1 MTTSGIFNINKPS
14 GPTSRKV
21 VDQVCRVLGTRKVG
35 HAGTLDPLASGVL
48 VVCFGAA
55 TRLIEYVQRGRK
67 TYRAVVRLGVR
78 SDTDD
83 AQGTIEPVVGAV
95 APHESDVRRAV
106 ADLIGEVMQLPP
118 RFSAIKKDGAR
129 AYKAAR
135 RGEEFDLAP
144 RKVSI
149 YKIDILEYSW
159 PLLSLEIE
167 CGGGT
172 YIRSIARDLGEA
184 LGCGGMIETLER
196 TRIGPFSLDRAVKL
210 SDLTAENWSDLYL
223 PAGVAVA
230 ELPWV
235 ELDDANGSRVIQ
247 GKSVELAE
255 RRDLI
260 VDSTKRGDEPIELAL
275 FDVRGTLIAI
285 AELDPVSMSARPR
298 RVFASAEKEANED
311 RRTTRADQNQS
322 RLD

>member
-1 MTTSGIFNINKPS
+1 MITSGILNINKPL

-21 VDQVCRVLGTRKVG
+21 VDQVCRVLGTKKVG
-35 HAGTLDPLASGVL
+35 HAGTLDPSASGVL

-67 TYRAVVRLGVR
+67 TYRASVRLGVR

-83 AQGTIEPVVGAV
+83 AQGTMEPVVDFV
-95 APHESDVRRAV
+95 VPTDSDVRAEV
-106 ADLIGEVMQLPP
+106 AARIGEVFQIPP
-118 RFSAIKKDGAR
+118 RYSAIKKDGTR

-149 YKIDILEYSW
+149 YKIDIHEYNW
-159 PLLSLEIE
+159 PLLALEIE

-172 YIRSIARDLGEA
+172 YIRSIARDLGES

-196 TRIGPFSLDRAVKL
+196 TRVGPFSLDRAVNL
-210 SDLTAENWSDLYL
+210 SDLTAENWSELYL

-235 ELDDANGSRVIQ
+235 ELDDANTARVIQ
-247 GKSVELAE
+247 GKGVDLAE

-260 VDSTKRGDEPIELAL
+260 VDSQGLGDEPIELAL
-275 FDVRGTLIAI
+275 FDANGKLIAI
-285 AELDPVSMSARPR
+285 AELDPVGLTARPR
-298 RVFASAEKEANED
+298 RVFAAMERGVLDD
-311 RRTTRADQNQS
+311 RESSRPEGNRS